1 MIRYIFKE
9 RLFGLDFTMR
19 DKSLLKKTNGAMH
32 RYSITPE
39 EHIREILAHL
49 DFTKC
54 SAFLDIGCGK
64 GLVLKIVSGGS
75 FQSLGGIE
83 YDERLA
89 GICKR
94 NLRRLGLKDIQ
105 IFCGNAREFDGY
117 ERYNTFFLFNPF
129 GEEIFKEVL
138 EKIPSGGT
146 TIIYHNPTCHQLILD
161 TGYFRLK
168 EQLYDAEKDY
178 YTNIYESI
186 A

>member
-1 MIRYIFKE
+1 MKSLMKRYWRYTKYRIRYIFKE

-19 DKSLLKKTNGAMH
+19 DKSLLKKTNGTMH
-32 RYSITPE
+32 GYSITPE

-83 YDERLA
+83 YDER
-89 GICKR
+89 
-94 NLRRLGLKDIQ
+94 
-105 IFCGNAREFDGY
+105 
-117 ERYNTFFLFNPF
+117 P
-129 GEEIFKEVL
+129 
-138 EKIPSGGT
+138 GGT

>member
-19 DKSLLKKTNGAMH
+19 DKSLLKKTNGTMH
-32 RYSITPE
+32 GYSITPE

-105 IFCGNAREFDGY
+105 IFCGDAREFDGY
-117 ERYNTFFLFNPF
+117 ERYNTFFLLTRLVRKYSKRFWRR
-129 GEEIFKEVL
+129 
-138 EKIPSGGT
+138 
-146 TIIYHNPTCHQLILD
+146 
-161 TGYFRLK
+161 FRLG
-168 EQLYDAEKDY
+168 EPPLF
-178 YTNIYESI
+178 IIIRHVIS
-186 A
+186 